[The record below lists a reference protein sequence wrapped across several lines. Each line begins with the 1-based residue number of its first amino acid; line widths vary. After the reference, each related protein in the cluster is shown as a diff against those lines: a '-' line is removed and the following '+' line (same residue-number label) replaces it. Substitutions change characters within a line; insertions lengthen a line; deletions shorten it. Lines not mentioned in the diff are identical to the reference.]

1 MKRLGKSLIAILAF
15 STSVLQVEARQW
27 TLRQCI
33 YYAIDN
39 NISLQKNKLQRQ
51 SALEDIKLSQAA
63 LLPSLNLSTNQ
74 NISYTPWPQTGRAVV
89 AGDQVQTSV
98 DKTYYNGSYALN
110 ANWTVWNGN
119 VNHNKIKVNK
129 IAEPQTALDSA
140 VTANQIQEQIAQLYI
155 QILYSIDAKRVNE
168 SILATSKANEERGRE
183 FVNQKKLSRADLA
196 QLSAQRAQDEF
207 NVVQAESNI
216 RNYKRQLK
224 QLLQLTDEE
233 EFDIAIPEM
242 TDQMALQTIPELQQ
256 VYLSALEQ
264 RPEIKNAKLGIES
277 SDIQLKIAKAGRMPN
292 VGLSAG
298 FSTTTTSMNTT
309 DWGTQLKNNF
319 NFGGGVN
326 ISIPLFDQRQT
337 KTAVNK
343 AEIQRQTYMLDL
355 QDQRTNLYATIENY
369 WLQAVTN
376 QNMFKAAQESR
387 KSAEESYALLS
398 EQFRY
403 GLKNTVELMTGR
415 DNLLKAQQNELQSKY
430 LAVLNL
436 DMLKFYQEGQL

>member
-1 MKRLGKSLIAILAF
+1 MKRLGKGLIAILAF

-33 YYAIDN
+33 DYAIDN

-89 AGDQVQTSV
+89 AGDQVQASV

-129 IAEPQTALDSA
+129 IAEQQAALDSA

-168 SILATSKANEERGRE
+168 SILATSKANEERCKE

-196 QLSAQRAQDEF
+196 QLSAQRAQDEY

-264 RPEIKNAKLGIES
+264 RPEIKNAKLGIDS

-298 FSTTTTSMNTT
+298 CSTTTTSMNTT
-309 DWGTQLKNNF
+309 AWGTQLKNNF

-355 QDQRTNLYATIENY
+355 QDKRTNLYATIENY

>member
-1 MKRLGKSLIAILAF
+1 MKRLGKGLIAILAF

-33 YYAIDN
+33 DYAIDN

-89 AGDQVQTSV
+89 AGDQVQASV

-129 IAEPQTALDSA
+129 IAEQQAALDSA

-196 QLSAQRAQDEF
+196 QLSAQRAQDEY

-415 DNLLKAQQNELQSKY
+415 DDLLKAQQNELQSKY

>member
-1 MKRLGKSLIAILAF
+1 MKRLGKGLIAILAF

-33 YYAIDN
+33 DYAIDN

-89 AGDQVQTSV
+89 AGDQVQASV

-129 IAEPQTALDSA
+129 IAEQQAALDSA

-309 DWGTQLKNNF
+309 AWGTQLKNNF

-355 QDQRTNLYATIENY
+355 QDLRTNLYATIENY

>member
-1 MKRLGKSLIAILAF
+1 MKRLGKGLIAILAF

-33 YYAIDN
+33 DYAIDN

-89 AGDQVQTSV
+89 AGDQVQASV

-129 IAEPQTALDSA
+129 IAEQQAALDSA

-168 SILATSKANEERGRE
+168 SILATSKANEERGKE

-196 QLSAQRAQDEF
+196 QLSAQRAQDEY

-309 DWGTQLKNNF
+309 AWGKQLKNNF

-415 DNLLKAQQNELQSKY
+415 DNLLKAQQSELQSKY